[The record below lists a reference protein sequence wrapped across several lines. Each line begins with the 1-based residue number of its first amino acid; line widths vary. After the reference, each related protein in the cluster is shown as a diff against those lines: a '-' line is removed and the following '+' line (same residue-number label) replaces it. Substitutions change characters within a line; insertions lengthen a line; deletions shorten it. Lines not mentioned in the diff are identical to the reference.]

1 MAYTT
6 TETDCNQEQLTFSSR
21 LVAGLYL
28 QIKIRSY
35 KMASLVAARKS
46 IIAKASTASRRG
58 FVGAAA
64 STTPTIGQRSLSGN
78 AATEVLAGSG

>member
-1 MAYTT
+1 
-6 TETDCNQEQLTFSSR
+6 
-21 LVAGLYL
+21 
-28 QIKIRSY
+28 
-35 KMASLVAARKS
+35 MASLVAARKS

-64 STTPTIGQRSLSGN
+64 ASTTPTIGQRSLSGN